1 MRGRKLKLGLP
12 EVAAVIDERHA
23 KERDARNKNRL
34 LAIKLAARGEH
45 TSAEIAD
52 FCGIARGHLFRWMK
66 TVREEG
72 LEGLLKRGKPGP
84 KEGTCR
90 GMSPSVTAELAAKLA
105 AGDFVSAVAAMRWLK
120 ESHGLE
126 CPYQS
131 VWRWLKKAGGKNWCL
146 CPNPPPRQSR
156 NWTSRGK
163 LLSEIFPPGD
173 GGGLIGQP
181 NGFRFVA
188 FEIAVAGNLIGFG
201 VAQPPG
207 LEIDLVK
214 LRRGGSHRW

>member
-1 MRGRKLKLGLP
+1 MRGRKLKLGQP

-90 GMSPSVTAELAAKLA
+90 GLSPSVAAELAAKLA

-126 CPYQS
+126 RPYQS
-131 VWRWLKKAGGKNWCL
+131 VWRWLKKAGGVL
-146 CPNPPPRQSR
+146 LVPR
-156 NWTSRGK
+156 
-163 LLSEIFPPGD
+163 P
-173 GGGLIGQP
+173 
-181 NGFRFVA
+181 
-188 FEIAVAGNLIGFG
+188 
-201 VAQPPG
+201 
-207 LEIDLVK
+207 
-214 LRRGGSHRW
+214 SHSKQDPAAAE